1 MPLVKDLMQGWHDNF
16 TVRRVFGDPVEK
28 NNVTIIPVATV
39 AGGGGGGT
47 APSEGEGEAEST
59 GSGFGGMARPAG
71 VYVIRA
77 DSVEWQPAVDVTILG
92 LAGIALAA
100 LITVTVGSAIR
111 RRQR

>member
-1 MPLVKDLMQGWHDNF
+1 MQGWHDNF
-16 TVRRVFGDPVEK
+16 TVNRVFGDPIE
-28 NNVTIIPVATV
+28 NGDVTVIPVAKV

-47 APSEGEGEAEST
+47 APSEGESEAEST

-77 DSVEWQPAVDVTILG
+77 DSVEWQPALDVTILG

-100 LITVTVGSAIR
+100 LITVTFGSVIR
-111 RRQR
+111 RTR